1 VRVETLPFILS
12 MLSKPWGS
20 LPYSI
25 ACCVIAAI
33 AGCSKPASPHEAASS
48 QPVDPCSLLTN
59 DDIRSVQGEEII
71 DKKASGSTS
80 GEFAISQCYFTTKT
94 PVNSVVITVTQR
106 GSTRG
111 ARGVRELWRE
121 TFNPGSTGRREEG
134 EQGREEEHEAKPERV
149 EGVADEAYWAGS
161 RFGGALYALKGD
173 SYQIRISVGGAGD
186 AAAKKKKCTALAE
199 LILKRL

>member
-1 VRVETLPFILS
+1 MCNAWKSSAEERQILQHSGARGNVAVILS

-80 GEFAISQCYFTTKT
+80 GEFAISQCYFT
-94 PVNSVVITVTQR
+94 
-106 GSTRG
+106 
-111 ARGVRELWRE
+111 
-121 TFNPGSTGRREEG
+121 
-134 EQGREEEHEAKPERV
+134 
-149 EGVADEAYWAGS
+149 
-161 RFGGALYALKGD
+161 
-173 SYQIRISVGGAGD
+173 
-186 AAAKKKKCTALAE
+186 
-199 LILKRL
+199 